1 MTVSKSKLKEK
12 GKPKMKNTIEK
23 LAKKWERPI
32 RKIIEVVRID
42 GNDEYVEETIPNAEE
57 NFTLR
62 DAASYARD
70 IYEQYRPN
78 VDRVDFKKREIMPL
92 EKCEEEIILLVQC
105 ERLDELDEDD
115 SEGDFVSERQMLL
128 EKRKE
133 LDELEL
139 DEDDFK
145 DVLVSEI
152 PVQCEGNEDRNYLY
166 NVDEKEDL
174 YNIDETVLYL
184 MKEGRL
190 IDIENKEIQNKIV
203 TIKDVKGKTRKL
215 VYTWNKEKKE
225 YRARAYPEEDVSD
238 ILGKYPDE
246 KKHFYGFGLEN
257 WLRKGCL
264 GWL

>member
-1 MTVSKSKLKEK
+1 
-12 GKPKMKNTIEK
+12 MKTTIEK

-42 GNDEYVEETIPNAEE
+42 GKDEYLEEAIPDAEE

-62 DAASYARD
+62 DAARCAKG
-70 IYEQYRPN
+70 IYEQYGSS
-78 VDRVDFKKREIMPL
+78 VDRVDFREREIMPL
-92 EKCEEEIILLVQC
+92 EKCEEEIILLAKC
-105 ERLDELDEDD
+105 EGLDELDEDD
-115 SEGDFVSERQMLL
+115 SEDDFVSERQILL

-133 LDELEL
+133 LDELKL
-139 DEDDFK
+139 DEDDFENV
-145 DVLVSEI
+145 DVSET
-152 PVQCEGNEDRNYLY
+152 PALYEGNEYKSYLY
-166 NVDEKEDL
+166 NVDKEEDL
-174 YNIDETVLYL
+174 FNIDETVLYL

-225 YRARAYPEEDVSD
+225 YRARSYPEEDVSD

-246 KKHFYGFGLEN
+246 KKHFYGFCLEN
-257 WLRKGCL
+257 WLRRGCL

>member
-1 MTVSKSKLKEK
+1 
-12 GKPKMKNTIEK
+12 MKNTIEK

-225 YRARAYPEEDVSD
+225 YRARAYPEKDVSD

>member
-1 MTVSKSKLKEK
+1 
-12 GKPKMKNTIEK
+12 MKNTIET
-23 LAKKWERPI
+23 LSKKWKRPI

-78 VDRVDFKKREIMPL
+78 VDRVDFRKREIMPL

-105 ERLDELDEDD
+105 EGLNELDEDD

-133 LDELEL
+133 LDELKL
-139 DEDDFK
+139 DEDDFEN
-145 DVLVSEI
+145 VLVSET
-152 PVQCEGNEDRNYLY
+152 PALYEENEYKSYLY
-166 NVDEKEDL
+166 NVDEEEDL
-174 YNIDETVLYL
+174 FNIDETVLYL

-215 VYTWNKEKKE
+215 VYTWNKKKKE
-225 YRARAYPEEDVSD
+225 YRARSYPEEDVSD

-246 KKHFYGFGLEN
+246 KKHFYGFRLED

>member
-1 MTVSKSKLKEK
+1 
-12 GKPKMKNTIEK
+12 MKNTIET
-23 LAKKWERPI
+23 LSKKWKRPI

-78 VDRVDFKKREIMPL
+78 VDRVDFRKREIMPL

-105 ERLDELDEDD
+105 EGLN
-115 SEGDFVSERQMLL
+115 
-128 EKRKE
+128 
-133 LDELEL
+133 EL
-139 DEDDFK
+139 DEDDFEN
-145 DVLVSEI
+145 VLVSET
-152 PVQCEGNEDRNYLY
+152 PALYEENEYKSYLY
-166 NVDEKEDL
+166 NVDEEENIF
-174 YNIDETVLYL
+174 NIDKDVLYL
-184 MKEGRL
+184 MKIGRL

-225 YRARAYPEEDVSD
+225 YRARSYPEEDVSD

-246 KKHFYGFGLEN
+246 KKHFYGFRLED

>member
-1 MTVSKSKLKEK
+1 
-12 GKPKMKNTIEK
+12 MKNTIET
-23 LAKKWERPI
+23 LSKKWERPI

-78 VDRVDFKKREIMPL
+78 VDRVDFRKREIMPL

-105 ERLDELDEDD
+105 EGLDELDEDD

-128 EKRKE
+128 EKRRE
-133 LDELEL
+133 LEELEL
-139 DEDDFK
+139 NEDDFE
-145 DVLVSEI
+145 DVLVSET
-152 PVQCEGNEDRNYLY
+152 PVQCEGNEYRNYLY
-166 NVDEKEDL
+166 NVDEEEEL

-203 TIKDVKGKTRKL
+203 TIKDVKG
-215 VYTWNKEKKE
+215 
-225 YRARAYPEEDVSD
+225 
-238 ILGKYPDE
+238 
-246 KKHFYGFGLEN
+246 
-257 WLRKGCL
+257 
-264 GWL
+264 

>member
-1 MTVSKSKLKEK
+1 
-12 GKPKMKNTIEK
+12 MKNTIET
-23 LAKKWERPI
+23 LSKKWERPM

-78 VDRVDFKKREIMPL
+78 VDRVDFRKREIMPL

-105 ERLDELDEDD
+105 EGLDELDEDD

-128 EKRKE
+128 EKRRE
-133 LDELEL
+133 LEELEL
-139 DEDDFK
+139 NEDDFE
-145 DVLVSEI
+145 DVLVSET
-152 PVQCEGNEDRNYLY
+152 PVQCEGNEYRNYLY
-166 NVDEKEDL
+166 NVDEEEEL

-215 VYTWNKEKKE
+215 VYTWNKKKKE
-225 YRARAYPEEDVSD
+225 YRARSYPEEDVND

-246 KKHFYGFGLEN
+246 EKHFYGFCLEN
-257 WLRKGCL
+257 WLRRGCL

>member
-1 MTVSKSKLKEK
+1 
-12 GKPKMKNTIEK
+12 MKNTIEK

-32 RKIIEVVRID
+32 CKIIEVVRID
-42 GNDEYVEETIPNAEE
+42 GNDEYLEETIPDAEE

-78 VDRVDFKKREIMPL
+78 VDRVDFREREIMPL
-92 EKCEEEIILLVQC
+92 EKREEEIILLAKC
-105 ERLDELDEDD
+105 EGLDEL
-115 SEGDFVSERQMLL
+115 
-128 EKRKE
+128 K
-133 LDELEL
+133 L
-139 DEDDFK
+139 DEDDFENV
-145 DVLVSEI
+145 DVSET
-152 PVQCEGNEDRNYLY
+152 PALYEGSEYKSYLY
-166 NVDEKEDL
+166 NVDEEEDL
-174 YNIDETVLYL
+174 FNIDETVLYL

-225 YRARAYPEEDVSD
+225 YRARSYPEEDVSD

-246 KKHFYGFGLEN
+246 KKHFYGFCLEN
-257 WLRKGCL
+257 WLRRGCL

>member
-1 MTVSKSKLKEK
+1 
-12 GKPKMKNTIEK
+12 MKTTIEK

-62 DAASYARD
+62 DATSYARD

-78 VDRVDFKKREIMPL
+78 VDRVDFRKREIMPL

-105 ERLDELDEDD
+105 EGLDELDEDD

-128 EKRKE
+128 EKRRE

-139 DEDDFK
+139 DEDDFE
-145 DVLVSEI
+145 DVLVSAT
-152 PVQCEGNEDRNYLY
+152 PARCEGNEYRNYLY
-166 NVDEKEDL
+166 NVDEEEEL

-225 YRARAYPEEDVSD
+225 YRARSYPEEDVSD

-246 KKHFYGFGLEN
+246 EKHFYGFCLEN
-257 WLRKGCL
+257 WLRRGCL

>member
-1 MTVSKSKLKEK
+1 
-12 GKPKMKNTIEK
+12 MKTTIEK

-42 GNDEYVEETIPNAEE
+42 GNDEYVEETIPNTEE

-78 VDRVDFKKREIMPL
+78 VDRVDFRKREIMPL

-105 ERLDELDEDD
+105 EGLDELDEDD

-128 EKRKE
+128 EKRRE

-139 DEDDFK
+139 DEDDFE
-145 DVLVSEI
+145 DVLVSAT
-152 PVQCEGNEDRNYLY
+152 PVRCEGNEYRNYLY
-166 NVDEKEDL
+166 NVDEEEEL

-190 IDIENKEIQNKIV
+190 IDIENKEIQNKHPRSLKRGRPR
-203 TIKDVKGKTRKL
+203 TI
-215 VYTWNKEKKE
+215 
-225 YRARAYPEEDVSD
+225 
-238 ILGKYPDE
+238 
-246 KKHFYGFGLEN
+246 
-257 WLRKGCL
+257 
-264 GWL
+264 